1 MKGKVIINPQDV
13 LKQNNKMCINYQ
25 VQLEISKG
33 KIKDLLAK
41 ITNPHISHAK
51 YTRNR
56 WIAKLTFI
64 NKKR

>member
-1 MKGKVIINPQDV
+1 MKGKVIINPQDI

-56 WIAKLTFI
+56 
-64 NKKR
+64 